1 MMRNSNRKKL
11 SRHNWHRD
19 PFTEPAPEYECANC
33 HLKGHCHKSEMYREA
48 DVFGILIK
56 QTRQIIECRHCS
68 NEVVVGSMDL
78 PLGKNATEVKKFNL
92 RKLSKDERVTSLAL
106 VKREVER

>member
-11 SRHNWHRD
+11 AVHRWHRSA
-19 PFTEPAPEYECANC
+19 FTQAAPDYECLNC
-33 HLKGHCHKSEMYREA
+33 HMKGHCHKSEMCREV

-78 PLGKNATEVKKFNL
+78 PLGKNATKLKKFNL